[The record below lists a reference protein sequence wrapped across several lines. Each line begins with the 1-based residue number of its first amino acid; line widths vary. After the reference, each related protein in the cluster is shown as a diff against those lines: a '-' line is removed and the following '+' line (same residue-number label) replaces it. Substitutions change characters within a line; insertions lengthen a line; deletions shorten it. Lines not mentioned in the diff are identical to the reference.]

1 MSAADTRVSVSGSG
15 RLQPADVTLCL
26 TAPGQADGPVLT
38 LGTHS
43 DGDKWL
49 SLHRPSESL
58 LDFLSSLWPDLYSLF
73 IAGEQRQR
81 LQAIDIRAEQGM
93 TDTGQWYIVPTLSHD
108 TCDKVLCSY
117 CSAGL
122 A

>member
-15 RLQPADVTLCL
+15 RLQPADVTLWL
-26 TAPGQADGPVLT
+26 TVTRQKEALFVRSYSAENESVSLT
-38 LGTHS
+38 RTNNNFLA
-43 DGDKWL
+43 
-49 SLHRPSESL
+49 
-58 LDFLSSLWPDLYSLF
+58 FLSRLWLNLYGLF

-81 LQAIDIRAEQGM
+81 PQAIDIRAEQGM